1 MGKEVNLSEFF
12 WINKPGV
19 FVIESNGLTIF
30 TDPETDF
37 WQQTYYGFQNDNGHV
52 FVKEFED
59 DFTFSVKT
67 DFKALNQYDQCGI
80 ILYQDSGNWLKA
92 SVEYEN
98 KSFARLGSVVT
109 NLGYSDW
116 ASTDIPSEVGSMWYR
131 ISRRGQDFCIENSTD
146 GNIFMQMRIFHMHNP
161 IAFARVGVYA
171 CSPLKSSFKVTF
183 SNLKSGPCV
192 WADHLII

>member
-1 MGKEVNLSEFF
+1 MDNRVNLSEFS

-19 FVIESNGLTIF
+19 FEIGNNSLTIF

-37 WQQTYYGFQNDNGHV
+37 WQRTYYGFQNDNGHL
-52 FVKEFED
+52 FVKEFEGN
-59 DFTFSVKT
+59 FSFSVKT
-67 DFKALNQYDQCGI
+67 DFKAINQYDQCGI
-80 ILYQDSGNWLKA
+80 ILYQDSENWLKA

-98 KSFARLGSVVT
+98 ESFARLGSVVT

-116 ASTDIPSEVGSMWYR
+116 ASTDIPSEVDSMFYR

-146 GNIFMQMRIFHMHNP
+146 GNVFLQMRILHMHNP
-161 IAFARVGVYA
+161 LAFARVGVYA
-171 CSPLKSSFKVTF
+171 CSPLRSSFKAMF
-183 SNLKSGPCV
+183 SNFKSGPCV